1 MIPAYLQTYLRDEID
16 KLFNEELGYTL
27 KNANGDQSPINVYEQ
42 YLPIRESPK
51 DPALWPHIRVVMAE
65 TGRQAQAYDAPQTA
79 KFFIMAGVWD
89 GDKERGGYKDV
100 RSLLTKVD
108 QWLQRQILLDN
119 KYEVL
124 FPVNWQFD
132 TEDSYPT
139 YFGMLEVEITVGT
152 VTLDSNLI

>member
-1 MIPAYLQTYLRDEID
+1 MIPAYLQEYLKDEID

-27 KNANGDQSPINVYEQ
+27 TNANGDQSPINVYEQ
-42 YLPIRESPK
+42 YLPIRKLPK
-51 DPALWPHIRVVMAE
+51 DPDLFPHIRVIMAE
-65 TGRQAQAYDAPQTA
+65 TGRQAQADDSPQTA
-79 KFFIMAGVWD
+79 KFFIAAGVWNED
-89 GDKERGGYKDV
+89 TERGGYKDV
-100 RSLLTKVD
+100 RSLLTKID
-108 QWLQRQILLDN
+108 QWLQRTIILDN

-152 VTLDSNLI
+152 VTLDSNII